1 MMQYFVFPVNWT
13 VYSRTQTERWVG
25 MEERT
30 GCMIST
36 QIFWGLEQGSPEAR
50 AKILGKKTEAGVQL
64 YGFWQHKKI
73 KETVLAVRE
82 LRIEI
87 QAVTSISVTLDK
99 CLNFSKALCLHV

>member
-1 MMQYFVFPVNWT
+1 MG
-13 VYSRTQTERWVG
+13 R
-25 MEERT
+25 EERT
-30 GCMIST
+30 GCMISR
-36 QIFWGLEQGSPEAR
+36 QIVWGLEQDHPKPE

-64 YGFWQHKKI
+64 YRFWQHKKM
-73 KETVLAVRE
+73 KETVLTVRE